1 VIASRP
7 DLAPGVALAAA
18 PVALGAGGRPDISV
32 VSSGH
37 DVADARLH
45 REVAAARAAGLTVEV
60 LALGHPADGPCG
72 ADLRTRPR
80 PRGVAARVALAV
92 AQPWRAHGR
101 VLLTLDPDVVPAA
114 LLAARL
120 RRRPLVVDLHE
131 DYLALLDD
139 RPWSRGA
146 VRGLLRAGVRAVL
159 AAARRADLVVVADEH
174 VPPATTR
181 TGRQRLV
188 VRNAPSWSYL
198 PPPSRPDPQPRALYV
213 GDVRRTRGL
222 QTMLAALED
231 APGWTLDVVG
241 PVASADAAWLER
253 WRSSSTAAA
262 RARFHGRMPP
272 EAAWKL
278 ASGAW
283 VGLSML
289 EDTPA
294 FHEAVPSKLYEYL
307 AAGLAVATT
316 PLPRAAEIVRASGGG
331 VVVADAAALSATL
344 RSWAVRPEELEPV
357 RAAAARWARE
367 TFAGIS
373 AYDELAGRLRELSR
387 RP

>member
-1 VIASRP
+1 
-7 DLAPGVALAAA
+7 
-18 PVALGAGGRPDISV
+18 
-32 VSSGH
+32 
-37 DVADARLH
+37 
-45 REVAAARAAGLTVEV
+45 
-60 LALGHPADGPCG
+60 
-72 ADLRTRPR
+72 
-80 PRGVAARVALAV
+80 
-92 AQPWRAHGR
+92 
-101 VLLTLDPDVVPAA
+101 
-114 LLAARL
+114 
-120 RRRPLVVDLHE
+120 
-131 DYLALLDD
+131 
-139 RPWSRGA
+139 
-146 VRGLLRAGVRAVL
+146 
-159 AAARRADLVVVADEH
+159 
-174 VPPATTR
+174 
-181 TGRQRLV
+181 
-188 VRNAPSWSYL
+188 
-198 PPPSRPDPQPRALYV
+198 
-213 GDVRRTRGL
+213 
-222 QTMLAALED
+222 
-231 APGWTLDVVG
+231 
-241 PVASADAAWLER
+241 
-253 WRSSSTAAA
+253 
-262 RARFHGRMPP
+262 MPP